1 MKKCMISIV
10 LGCLMVMSVSGAA
23 MAASAEPDALAL
35 SGVEVSSLAPV
46 VMDGATRVAIVG
58 SENNRAVADEVSLED
73 LPNKEIG
80 NVEDGII
87 SGVAKATSS
96 VNWTIEA
103 DTAMQATTSF
113 SLEADETVTINCS
126 YSPRSASVDFGLI
139 APDGKFYYV
148 SGSNGSINKTLRVT
162 QRGQYYF
169 AVNNNSDNTITVT
182 GLSLIH
188 ISEPTR
194 RS

>member
-1 MKKCMISIV
+1 MKKRMISIV

-80 NVEDGII
+80 NV
-87 SGVAKATSS
+87 ARATSS

-182 GLSLIH
+182 GFINY
-188 ISEPTR
+188 
-194 RS
+194 

>member
-1 MKKCMISIV
+1 MKKRMISIV

-80 NVEDGII
+80 
-87 SGVAKATSS
+87 
-96 VNWTIEA
+96 
-103 DTAMQATTSF
+103 M
-113 SLEADETVTINCS
+113 
-126 YSPRSASVDFGLI
+126 
-139 APDGKFYYV
+139 
-148 SGSNGSINKTLRVT
+148 
-162 QRGQYYF
+162 
-169 AVNNNSDNTITVT
+169 
-182 GLSLIH
+182 
-188 ISEPTR
+188 
-194 RS
+194 